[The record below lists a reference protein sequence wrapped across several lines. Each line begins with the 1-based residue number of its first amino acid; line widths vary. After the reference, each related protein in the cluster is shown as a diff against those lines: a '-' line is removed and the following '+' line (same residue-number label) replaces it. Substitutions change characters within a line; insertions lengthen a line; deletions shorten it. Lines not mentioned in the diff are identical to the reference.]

1 MGIRKKGYSAWN
13 GKLQMRKIPWSPIFS
28 GGIGYIFSKKSLKF
42 VLLMSALQ
50 FAFFVIGVWV
60 TSKPEL
66 NFIGENIESLSSI
79 RSILR
84 MYYTNGYML
93 FTLLFVSLVAGSE
106 LISKD
111 IKTNAVSLYFSRP
124 IGKFDYIA
132 GKMSVIGFYLLCV
145 TFIPGLLLVVIKA
158 LFSPSFTM
166 SLFSIISCAAF
177 SITAALLF
185 SSFTLL
191 ISSFTEN
198 SRFVSVIIFVIYFLG
213 LITYGMLKEM
223 FKTDAVSFVSIA
235 MIVDSTANLFF
246 GRPDGF
252 RKADLFTTVYALGL
266 SSFFIFLL
274 NSQISRTEKK

>member
-1 MGIRKKGYSAWN
+1 MSIRKKGYSAWN
-13 GKLQMRKIPWSPIFS
+13 GKLLMRRVPWAPIFS
-28 GGIGYIFSKKSLKF
+28 GGISYIFSKKSSKF
-42 VLLMSALQ
+42 VLVMSALQ
-50 FAFFVIGVWV
+50 FAFFIIAIWV

-66 NFIGENIESLSSI
+66 NFIEENIESLSSI

-106 LISKD
+106 LVSKD
-111 IKTNAVSLYFSRP
+111 LKTNAISLYFSRP

-132 GKMSVIGFYLLCV
+132 GKISVVGFYLICV

-166 SLFSIISCAAF
+166 SLISILSCAAF
-177 SITAALLF
+177 SLTAALLF

-191 ISSFTEN
+191 VSSFTQN

-213 LITYGMLKEM
+213 LITYGMLKEI
-223 FKTDAVSFVSIA
+223 FKSDAVSFVSIA
-235 MIVDSTANLFF
+235 MIVDSAANLFF

-274 NSQISRTEKK
+274 HSQISRTERK